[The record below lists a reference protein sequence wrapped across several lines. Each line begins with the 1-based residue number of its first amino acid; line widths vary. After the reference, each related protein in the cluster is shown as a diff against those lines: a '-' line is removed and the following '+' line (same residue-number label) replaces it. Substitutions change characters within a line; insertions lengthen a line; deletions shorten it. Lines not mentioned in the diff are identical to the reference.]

1 MSKKAPVLMVQGTGS
16 HVGKSWVTAAL
27 CRYFV
32 NQGLRVAPYKAQN
45 MANNS
50 YVCADGGE
58 MGRAQAVQAE
68 ACKIEPTVD
77 MNPILIKP
85 STDLQAQ
92 IVFMGKPVHTMGISE
107 YKTYKEE
114 AWPLVCAALDRLRDQ
129 YDLVIHA
136 RIIG

>member
-1 MSKKAPVLMVQGTGS
+1 MSKKAPVLMVLGTGS

-32 NQGLRVAPYKAQN
+32 NQGLRVAPFKAQN

-92 IVFMGKPVHTMGISE
+92 IVFMGKPVQTMGIKE
-107 YKTYKEE
+107 YKTYKED
-114 AWPLVCAALDRLRDQ
+114 AWP
-129 YDLVIHA
+129 
-136 RIIG
+136 